1 MAKDKDNKIMAPTD
15 ASRQREQSEL
25 ELREKDEQQRREK
38 EKAERDKEKQARDK
52 KRKQIKAKKLKAENK
67 RIKEEVNFPF
77 KMLFSVTVLI
87 SLLSFILIF
96 FGLNF
101 SIYDALLYTF
111 YIFSFFYLGAGA
123 VMAGIYYLIAQD
135 KRNKYRAQLE
145 REELAVEE
153 EERQRKAEDLA
164 EIEEIEREAI
174 RSRPGSKATPAISLP
189 EMSIEDDEDVEMPE
203 LPESS
208 SSAFDIEEMPMDES
222 LEFTETDEEQIPE
235 PPRKKSENTGDESE
249 MIDSNKNEP
258 LDSNDEMTDEESY
271 IAAIMGNDKKE

>member
-1 MAKDKDNKIMAPTD
+1 MAKDKNNKLMAPHD

-25 ELREKDEQQRREK
+25 EQREKIEQQRREK
-38 EKAERDKEKQARDK
+38 EKAEREKEKQARDK

-77 KMLFSVTVLI
+77 KMLFSVTLLI

-101 SIYDALLYTF
+101 SIYDSLLYTF

-135 KRNKYRAQLE
+135 KRNKYLAQLE
-145 REELAVEE
+145 REEIAAEE
-153 EERQRKAEDLA
+153 VERQRKADELA

-174 RSRPGSKATPAISLP
+174 RVRPNSKSSSAISLP
-189 EMSIEDDEDVEMPE
+189 EMSIADEKDSDLPE
-203 LPESS
+203 LPESAS
-208 SSAFDIEEMPMDES
+208 SDFDMEGMHMDDNPEFAES
-222 LEFTETDEEQIPE
+222 DEEQIPE
-235 PPRKKSENTGDESE
+235 PPRKKREVSDNQSITSDSEDNDQ
-249 MIDSNKNEP
+249 DSNY
-258 LDSNDEMTDEESY
+258 DEMTNEESY
-271 IAAIMGNDKKE
+271 IAEIMGNDKKK